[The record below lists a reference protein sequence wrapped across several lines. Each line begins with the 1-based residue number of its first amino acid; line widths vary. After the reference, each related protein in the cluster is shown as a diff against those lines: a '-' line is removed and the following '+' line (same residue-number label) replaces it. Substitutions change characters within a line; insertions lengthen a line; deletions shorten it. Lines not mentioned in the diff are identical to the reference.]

1 MFSLSKPTT
10 YQLGFASYSPLSKD
24 LNQLIHSALDITES
38 KLYHKL
44 NLEED
49 DTNYYLFLE
58 LPGYKNTEI
67 DISVEDSVLSI
78 AAKNEKRGVTN
89 RSISLWS
96 GLDIDK
102 VVGKVEDGV
111 LTITLPKLEKIKP
124 KKVKVD

>member
-1 MFSLSKPTT
+1 MFSLPKPTT

-78 AAKNEKRGVTN
+78 TAKNEKRGATS